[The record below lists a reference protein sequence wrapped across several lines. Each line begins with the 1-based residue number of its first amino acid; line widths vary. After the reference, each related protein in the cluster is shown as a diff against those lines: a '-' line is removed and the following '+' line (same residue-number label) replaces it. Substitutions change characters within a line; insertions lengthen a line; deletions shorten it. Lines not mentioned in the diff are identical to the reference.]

1 MRTNGGAGD
10 CLAVL
15 KMDKDP
21 QDSAIRLL
29 AMREHS
35 QAELQ
40 RKLVQK
46 GFQAGMVEE
55 TLQALIAQNL
65 LSDERFTEAF
75 VLSKRERGSGPLKIQ
90 VELQQRGVDSTLIS
104 RYLDFHDSEWL
115 DLAERVRRKKYG
127 QEIPVDYQ
135 LKMQQARFLANRGF
149 SHEQIRR
156 VLDAEFE
163 TG

>member
-1 MRTNGGAGD
+1 ME
-10 CLAVL
+10 
-15 KMDKDP
+15 KDLN
-21 QDSAIRLL
+21 DRALRLL
-29 AMREHS
+29 AIREHS

-46 GFQAGMVEE
+46 GFAAAAVEQ
-55 TLQALIAQNL
+55 TLHDLMAQNL

-75 VLSKRERGSGPLKIQ
+75 VSSRRERGSGPVKIQ
-90 VELQQRGVDSTLIS
+90 AELQQRGIDRSLIS
-104 RYLDFHDSEWL
+104 RYLDVQDPDWL
-115 DLAERVRRKKYG
+115 ALAERARQKKFGRAQPEEY
-127 QEIPVDYQ
+127 E

>member
-1 MRTNGGAGD
+1 MEKDINET
-10 CLAVL
+10 AV
-15 KMDKDP
+15 
-21 QDSAIRLL
+21 RLL

-35 QAELQ
+35 ETELVRKLSHKGFNTQQIHQALAEL
-40 RKLVQK
+40 KD
-46 GFQAGMVEE
+46 
-55 TLQALIAQNL
+55 QNL

-75 VLSKRERGSGPLKIQ
+75 VMSRRERGSGPAKIQ
-90 VELQQRGVDSTLIS
+90 AELQQRGIAIALIS
-104 RYLDFHDSEWL
+104 QFLNFRDPQWL
-115 DLAERVRRKKYG
+115 ELAEQARRKKFGPGVPEEYN
-127 QEIPVDYQ
+127 

>member
-1 MRTNGGAGD
+1 MESDLNA
-10 CLAVL
+10 A
-15 KMDKDP
+15 
-21 QDSAIRLL
+21 AIRLL
-29 AMREHS
+29 ARREHS

-40 RKLVQK
+40 RKLTQK
-46 GFQAGMVEE
+46 GYKALDVEQA
-55 TLQALIAQNL
+55 LQALVAQNL

-75 VLSKRERGSGPLKIQ
+75 VLSRRERGSGPIKIQ
-90 VELQQRGVDSTLIS
+90 NELQQRGIDNSLIS
-104 RYLDFHDSEWL
+104 RYLEIRDPAWL
-115 DLAERVRRKKYG
+115 ELAEQVRRKKFG
-127 QEIPVDYQ
+127 GSMPEDYN